1 MDSAHTLSAG
11 QTEGQAGG
19 LAMGGCPGAGAQ
31 WVNLWAELT
40 APVQLDVTLAFSLF
54 DHELDHVMGW
64 QHHWPCADASG
75 PDISNCN
82 PILPVYLFGWTD
94 NDGDGV
100 AEILD
105 PAPYGLVTP

>member
-1 MDSAHTLSAG
+1 
-11 QTEGQAGG
+11 
-19 LAMGGCPGAGAQ
+19 MGGCPGAGAQ
-31 WVNLWAELT
+31 WVNLWAEVT
-40 APVQLDVTLAFSLF
+40 APVQLDGTLAFSLF

-75 PDISNCN
+75 PDISNCS